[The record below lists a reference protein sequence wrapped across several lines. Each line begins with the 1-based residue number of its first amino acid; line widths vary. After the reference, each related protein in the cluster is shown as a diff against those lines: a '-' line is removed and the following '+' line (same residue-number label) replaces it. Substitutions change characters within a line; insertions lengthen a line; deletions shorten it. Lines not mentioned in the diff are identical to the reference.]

1 MLNHEPTGTA
11 NCHIAWVSETRGRA
25 FSERWATPDDRA
37 YAAGRKRSAATL
49 LALAA
54 LRALLFAVTGQA
66 GWPLERAPNGK
77 PSLRHDAGQHVPS
90 VSLSHTP
97 GLIAVAVALRGSIGV
112 DVERHRPRDFAALAD
127 HAFGPAERRE
137 VADGGS
143 QAFYRIW
150 TLREA
155 IAKATGDGLALV
167 LNRADLADASS
178 GTRPARLYQLFH
190 TMPQSGFSLGV
201 ALLGGDGYLSPQTV
215 DLAAL

>member
-1 MLNHEPTGTA
+1 MLNQERTSFT
-11 NCHIAWVSETRGRA
+11 NCHIAWVGEMLGRE
-25 FSERWATPDDRA
+25 FSERWGTPDDRA

-77 PSLRHDAGQHVPS
+77 PSLRHDDGQHAPS
-90 VSLSHTP
+90 VSLSHTK

-112 DVERHRPRDFAALAD
+112 DVERHRPRDFTALAE

-137 VADGGS
+137 VAGGGL

-155 IAKATGDGLALV
+155 IAKATGDGLAQV
-167 LNRADLADASS
+167 LNRADLADSS
-178 GTRPARLYQLFH
+178 IGTRPAHGYQLFH
-190 TMPQSGFSLGV
+190 TIPKPDFSIGV
-201 ALLGGDGYLSPQTV
+201 ALLGGGGYLLPQTI

>member
-1 MLNHEPTGTA
+1 MLNQEPTGTA
-11 NCHIAWVSETRGRA
+11 NCHIAWVSETLGRE
-25 FSERWATPDDRA
+25 FSDRWATADDRA

-77 PSLRHDAGQHVPS
+77 PSLRHDDGQHAPS
-90 VSLSHTP
+90 VSMSHTP

-178 GTRPARLYQLFH
+178 GTRPARLYRLFH
-190 TMPQSGFSLGV
+190 TMPQPDFSLGV